1 MESYAGTGRAT
12 AARARGALG
21 GVDGNELLT
30 SATAVLL
37 VVLLAAEGIT
47 LLDFGGLLS
56 VHMFIG
62 LVLIPPVLL
71 KLASTGYRFARYYLR
86 APAYREKGPPL
97 LPLRILAPVLAATTV
112 GVLAT
117 GVWLLLLGHKSDQV
131 LFLHKALFIAWSV
144 VFGIHFLAYAPRMLR
159 SVFGSTQRLPG
170 TGVRGTLVA
179 ASLGAGVAL
188 ALSLA
193 SAIAGWH
200 A

>member
-56 VHMFIG
+56 VHMFVG

-71 KLASTGYRFARYYLR
+71 KLTSTGYRFARYYLR

-97 LPLRILAPVLAATTV
+97 LPLRIMAPVLAATTV

-117 GVWLLLLGHKSDQV
+117 GVWLLLLGHN
-131 LFLHKALFIAWSV
+131 
-144 VFGIHFLAYAPRMLR
+144 
-159 SVFGSTQRLPG
+159 
-170 TGVRGTLVA
+170 
-179 ASLGAGVAL
+179 
-188 ALSLA
+188 
-193 SAIAGWH
+193 
-200 A
+200 